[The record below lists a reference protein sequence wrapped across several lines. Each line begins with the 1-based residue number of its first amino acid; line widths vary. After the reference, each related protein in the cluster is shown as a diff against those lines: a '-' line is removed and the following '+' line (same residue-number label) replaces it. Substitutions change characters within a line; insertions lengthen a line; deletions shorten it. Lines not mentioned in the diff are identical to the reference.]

1 MSPRAGPGVA
11 VSPPGETEAQGFVLP
26 PYSVC
31 IGLFFNFFQLLC
43 VRAALP
49 FAVVPAVTANP

>member
-11 VSPPGETEAQGFVLP
+11 VSPPGETEAQGYVLP

-43 VRAALP
+43 VRAALLSWWRP
-49 FAVVPAVTANP
+49 R